1 MTVAQMNNSSACGAD
16 GLCVRFVKMCWPYIC
31 HELTHIVNS
40 SLASHTVPTSWKLT
54 HIHPIQKSPKSTETS
69 NYRPISILPTIAKIT
84 ERVVCEQLSAYFTSH
99 NLFPSCQHG
108 YRSAHSTDTAL
119 LSMADR
125 IFQAMD
131 NRQVALLCLL
141 DKSKA
146 FDVIPHDRLLNKLE
160 LYNVDVRWF
169 ESYLS
174 EHYQQVLIT
183 SASTGVRT
191 LSQSLLNPIGTF
203 QGSALGP
210 LLYTIYAA
218 DMPLYLDVDTAH
230 DRCLVQ
236 FADDVQM
243 AVFGKPRDSGAL
255 VRSLEQNLAALSL
268 WCGKNGIKIN
278 ASKTQL
284 IVIGTGQNLRT
295 MPHIQLEFMGT
306 TILSSRS
313 VKNLGVVF
321 DQNITFLAHVDDVV
335 RRCTGM
341 LIGLSH
347 CRHALPQDTLSTVV
361 QALVVSSI
369 RYCISVYGVCGSTQ
383 MARLQKLLNF
393 GARVISGRRKFDH
406 ISDVLKLLKWLTA
419 ENLHRYH
426 SLTLLKRILSTGQPE
441 TLHNSLVT
449 RGDIHHR
456 LTRQA
461 DRLDRPVIRT
471 ESGRRRFLYS
481 AVTAYNALPQNLR
494 EQGPRLF
501 QRNLRKHLLASQ
513 SSDD

>member
-1 MTVAQMNNSSACGAD
+1 MAHPRTV
-16 GLCVRFVKMCWPYIC
+16 L
-31 HELTHIVNS
+31 
-40 SLASHTVPTSWKLT
+40 
-54 HIHPIQKSPKSTETS
+54 HPQLNIYPGYMS
-69 NYRPISILPTIAKIT
+69 RKI
-84 ERVVCEQLSAYFTSH
+84 RKF
-99 NLFPSCQHG
+99 
-108 YRSAHSTDTAL
+108 RTDTI
-119 LSMADR
+119 R
-125 IFQAMD
+125 Y
-131 NRQVALLCLL
+131 V
-141 DKSKA
+141 K
-146 FDVIPHDRLLNKLE
+146 H
-160 LYNVDVRWF
+160 
-169 ESYLS
+169 
-174 EHYQQVLIT
+174 
-183 SASTGVRT
+183 
-191 LSQSLLNPIGTF
+191 
-203 QGSALGP
+203 
-210 LLYTIYAA
+210 
-218 DMPLYLDVDTAH
+218 
-230 DRCLVQ
+230 
-236 FADDVQM
+236 
-243 AVFGKPRDSGAL
+243 
-255 VRSLEQNLAALSL
+255 LSL

-313 VKNLGVVF
+313 VKNVGVVF

-471 ESGRRRFLYS
+471 ESGRATLPVFNCHCVQCPTTESPR
-481 AVTAYNALPQNLR
+481 TGTQALPT
-494 EQGPRLF
+494 EPP
-501 QRNLRKHLLASQ
+501 
-513 SSDD
+513 

>member
-1 MTVAQMNNSSACGAD
+1 
-16 GLCVRFVKMCWPYIC
+16 
-31 HELTHIVNS
+31 
-40 SLASHTVPTSWKLT
+40 
-54 HIHPIQKSPKSTETS
+54 
-69 NYRPISILPTIAKIT
+69 
-84 ERVVCEQLSAYFTSH
+84 
-99 NLFPSCQHG
+99 
-108 YRSAHSTDTAL
+108 
-119 LSMADR
+119 
-125 IFQAMD
+125 
-131 NRQVALLCLL
+131 
-141 DKSKA
+141 
-146 FDVIPHDRLLNKLE
+146 
-160 LYNVDVRWF
+160 
-169 ESYLS
+169 
-174 EHYQQVLIT
+174 
-183 SASTGVRT
+183 
-191 LSQSLLNPIGTF
+191 
-203 QGSALGP
+203 
-210 LLYTIYAA
+210 
-218 DMPLYLDVDTAH
+218 
-230 DRCLVQ
+230 
-236 FADDVQM
+236 
-243 AVFGKPRDSGAL
+243 
-255 VRSLEQNLAALSL
+255 
-268 WCGKNGIKIN
+268 
-278 ASKTQL
+278 
-284 IVIGTGQNLRT
+284 
-295 MPHIQLEFMGT
+295 
-306 TILSSRS
+306 
-313 VKNLGVVF
+313 
-321 DQNITFLAHVDDVV
+321 
-335 RRCTGM
+335 M

-513 SSDD
+513 SRDD